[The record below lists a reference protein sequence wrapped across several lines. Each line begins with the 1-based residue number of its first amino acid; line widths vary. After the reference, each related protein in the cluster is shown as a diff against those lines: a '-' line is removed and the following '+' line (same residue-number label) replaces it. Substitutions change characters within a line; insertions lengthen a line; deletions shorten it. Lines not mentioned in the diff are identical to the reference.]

1 MAQFFE
7 TMMLICFGLSW
18 PISVLKSYRVRTAA
32 GKSIFFVIVIMVGY
46 VCGIMSKIV
55 GDSINYVLIL
65 YIVNLLMVSID
76 FLLYFRNRAID
87 RANIT

>member
-18 PISVLKSYRVRTAA
+18 PISVLKSYRARTAA

>member
-18 PISVLKSYRVRTAA
+18 PISVLKSYRARTAA

-87 RANIT
+87 RANIS